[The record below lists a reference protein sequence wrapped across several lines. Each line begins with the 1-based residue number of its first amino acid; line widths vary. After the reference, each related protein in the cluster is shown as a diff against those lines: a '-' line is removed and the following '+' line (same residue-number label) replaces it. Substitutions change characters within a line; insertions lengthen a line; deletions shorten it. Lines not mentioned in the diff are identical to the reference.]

1 MRGAD
6 GLACVMALT
15 VDVLGR
21 VVATVDGT
29 AIELPRARERAV
41 LTALALVHPAA
52 VPANWFIEILW
63 GEGGGGSVQTVRSYV
78 SRLRHVLGTQH
89 LLSGPDGYRLNVP
102 AAALDVNRAQ
112 GLLADAVAAGQAGD
126 QETAQTAAQAAL
138 GLWRGTP
145 YAELSTVSADIARTR
160 LATLRSEGVATLAE
174 ALLGLGRPVRAAEVL
189 GPACA
194 DATFDETLWALWVR
208 ALDAAGRR
216 DEAMSRFDEVRNA
229 LSRELGI
236 DPGEALQRARAEVL
250 AGSGTAHRRMPV
262 SYAEHNGR
270 SLCHAVLGGAGPPLL
285 FLHGLFMPS
294 EMLIEEPSA
303 AAFLDRLAA
312 RHRIVVMDLG
322 GLGLSDPIQPQQLGF
337 ESWAD
342 DAAAVL
348 DHLGVHVSPVI
359 GCGPSTAVAMH
370 LAARRPDLV
379 PRLVLAGV
387 PLRSAWGQEQ
397 LDEVMD
403 NIDGRPG
410 ARDAVSYLAPSR
422 TGDAA
427 FTEWLDR
434 GGERGASPAVAR
446 AFFHMLFAADL
457 TDLVARTAVPTLVID
472 RPDAPGN
479 GLHTAEVLGLLEDGH
494 HVVQPGIPDVL
505 PFLGDPEGW
514 VEAALAFLSGAPDD
528 GRPLRLAAVAAT
540 RSVAGDVAVTAH
552 VTPADADRAAR
563 ARLTAGGGAAI
574 LHAGLVSSLT
584 PPVGPAVD
592 RARKHL
598 AEVSD
603 GLIPTDAFAALTES

>member
-1 MRGAD
+1 
-6 GLACVMALT
+6 MALT

-21 VVATVDGT
+21 VVATMDGT
-29 AIELPRARERAV
+29 VIELPRARERAV
-41 LTALALVHPAA
+41 LTALALAYPAA
-52 VPANWFIEILW
+52 VPADWLVEVLW
-63 GEGGGGSVQTVRSYV
+63 GEAGGGSVQTVRSYV
-78 SRLRHVLGTQH
+78 SRLRHVLGPQH
-89 LLSGPDGYRLNVP
+89 LVSGPDGYRLDVP

-112 GLLADAVAAGQAGD
+112 GLLAHAVAAGQVGD
-126 QETAQTAAQAAL
+126 HETAQAAAQAAL
-138 GLWRGTP
+138 SLWRGTP
-145 YAELSTVSADIARTR
+145 YAELSTVSADIARTQ
-160 LATLRSEGVATLAE
+160 LAGLLSEGVAALAK

-189 GPACA
+189 APACA
-194 DATFDETLWALWVR
+194 DAPFDETLWALWVR
-208 ALDAAGRR
+208 ALAAAGRR
-216 DEAMSRFDEVRNA
+216 DEAMSRFDDVRSA

-250 AGSGTAHRRMPV
+250 TGSATALRRMPV
-262 SYAEHNGR
+262 RYAEHDGR
-270 SLCHAVLGGAGPPLL
+270 SLCHAVLGRAGPPLL

-303 AAFLDRLAA
+303 AAFLKQLAA
-312 RHRIVVMDLG
+312 RHRVVVMDLG
-322 GLGLSDPIQPQQLGF
+322 GLGLSDPVPPPQLGF
-337 ESWAD
+337 EGWAD

-348 DHLGVHVSPVI
+348 DHLRVHVSPVI
-359 GCGPSTAVAMH
+359 ACGPSTAVAMH

-387 PLRSAWGQEQ
+387 PLRSAWGEEQ
-397 LDEVMD
+397 LDEVID

-410 ARDAVSYLAPSR
+410 ASDAVSYLAPSR

-427 FTEWLDR
+427 FTDWLDR

-446 AFFHMLFAADL
+446 AFFRMLFAADL

-479 GLHTAEVLGLLEDGH
+479 GLHTAEVLALLPDGH

-505 PFLGDPEGW
+505 PFLGEPEGW
-514 VEAALAFLSGAPDD
+514 VDAALAFLGGKLAN
-528 GRPLRLAAVAAT
+528 GRPQRLAAVAAT

-552 VTPADADRAAR
+552 ATPADADRAAR
-563 ARLTAGGGAAI
+563 ARLTAGGGAAV

-592 RARKHL
+592 RARQHL
-598 AEVSD
+598 TKVSD
-603 GLIPTDAFAALTES
+603 GIVPTAAFATLADS